1 MEASREGIIL
11 KLLTGGAVM
20 SLYEE
25 INALEKRVKEI
36 TKNYRINIC
45 DLDEYRS
52 SRDRIKELRSM
63 LNSMR

>member
-1 MEASREGIIL
+1 
-11 KLLTGGAVM
+11 M

-25 INALEKRVKEI
+25 IDALEKRITEL

-52 SRDRIKELRSM
+52 SRDRIKELRSI

>member
-1 MEASREGIIL
+1 
-11 KLLTGGAVM
+11 M

-36 TKNYRINIC
+36 TKNYRINIS

>member
-1 MEASREGIIL
+1 
-11 KLLTGGAVM
+11 M

-25 INALEKRVKEI
+25 INALEKRIKEI